1 MRDITYCVIMCCP
14 FTDCERH
21 PNELYKIEKG
31 KYVSIAD
38 FGGVCRR
45 YLEYL
50 LEELEKGGE

>member
-31 KYVSIAD
+31 EYVSIAD

-50 LEELEKGGE
+50 LEELEEQR